1 MEHKEHRTTA
11 RVIDI
16 LELVADSA
24 EGMTFSEIS
33 ARLSMPKGS
42 LHPIL
47 QTLCDRG

>member
-24 EGMTFSEIS
+24 CLLYRS
-33 ARLSMPKGS
+33 R
-42 LHPIL
+42 
-47 QTLCDRG
+47 CV

>member
-42 LHPIL
+42 SIF
-47 QTLCDRG
+47 